1 MQKFT
6 MTIVFIQSPHTSVT
20 VQTELLTALTLFP
33 QIFMRQ
39 NSHMS
44 QSFNRLSFI
53 LVLFFSYHLVKISSI
68 LLYTHHISL
77 LALATGCQTWSLQY
91 IYLVTESTTL
101 HWLKFWNNS
110 IKHFRYTAYSK
121 LTQTSLGFQTVIQ
134 TVCLKQCFYYLSLFS
149 FYCVFSKLAKRV

>member
-1 MQKFT
+1 MSVQKFT

-68 LLYTHHISL
+68 LLYTYHMTL
-77 LALATGCQTWSLQY
+77 LALATGCQTLSLQY

-110 IKHFRYTAYSK
+110 IKHFQCTAYSK
-121 LTQTSLGFQTVIQ
+121 LTQTVIQ
-134 TVCLKQCFYYLSLFS
+134 MVCLKQSFYYLSLFS